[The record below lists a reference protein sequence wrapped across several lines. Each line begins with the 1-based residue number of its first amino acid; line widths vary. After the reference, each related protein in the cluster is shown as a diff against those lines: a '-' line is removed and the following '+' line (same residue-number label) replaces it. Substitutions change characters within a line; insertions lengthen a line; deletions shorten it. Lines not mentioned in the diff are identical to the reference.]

1 MDARLHGWT
10 SKPSSFT
17 FEPLGFPS
25 RTPQRQIDPLRG
37 LHTHKVFSPA
47 TSSTPVQNTTPPEEG
62 NKHYTPTSL
71 AQALQQNLE
80 KAGRLH
86 IQQSDVSAR
95 SFSRSRIG
103 NRVTGSRLMNSDS
116 KYTPHGNLNSPDHP
130 MSFHVNS
137 SMANVGSFPAPKLL
151 ADNKDDLGA
160 RSPHTVEGRG
170 SKGVGVDLET
180 GASHMVR
187 LTPVG
192 KTYVQ
197 YAVRN
202 RPFVSH
208 VSEVVTSREEV
219 AKLRTAADQGAA
231 WARDNA
237 ALREQV
243 RVLQAELGDTKGGH
257 QGSYRGN
264 GSPGGRRGSQSV
276 NQGVRFADGSRSSNR
291 SSFYGTDCTDGT
303 HSLRSSAQEGI
314 NGASELDKSSQH
326 DASAAPGFMNRHNLS
341 QREVKVNKQT
351 YLYFIFSLQIECT
364 AHRELQ
370 SAGAC
375 TPPR

>member
-1 MDARLHGWT
+1 MDARLNGWT
-10 SKPSSFT
+10 SKPPSFT

-25 RTPQRQIDPLRG
+25 RPSQRQIDPLSG

-62 NKHYTPTSL
+62 NKITSR
-71 AQALQQNLE
+71 QASRKPYNKTWRKRAVLYS
-80 KAGRLH
+80 LH

-103 NRVTGSRLMNSDS
+103 NRVTGSRRMNSDS
-116 KYTPHGNLNSPDHP
+116 KYTPLGNLDSPDHP

-137 SMANVGSFPAPKLL
+137 NMANADSFPAPKVL

-160 RSPHTVEGRG
+160 CSPHIVEGRG

-187 LTPVG
+187 LTLVG
-192 KTYVQ
+192 ITYVQ

-202 RPFVSH
+202 RPFFSH
-208 VSEVVTSREEV
+208 VSEVVTSRAEV
-219 AKLRTAADQGAA
+219 AKLRAAADQGAA

-243 RVLQAELGDTKGGH
+243 RVLQAELGDRRGGH

-291 SSFYGTDCTDGT
+291 SSFNGTDFTDGT
-303 HSLRSSAQEGI
+303 RSLRSSTQEGI
-314 NGASELDKSSQH
+314 NGASEIDRSSQH

-351 YLYFIFSLQIECT
+351 YL
-364 AHRELQ
+364 
-370 SAGAC
+370 
-375 TPPR
+375 